1 MRLTKY
7 LFLMLAVVQTAVAAS
22 PDCSYPN
29 DWAAKD
35 RTDCRITCSCSGG
48 ARLIEMAAPLCT
60 GSSMSVCHVDME
72 GLDEHSFDVYGTDS
86 MQAVNLA
93 SNIES
98 VIKKLSAKYDF
109 FWATGEPY
117 FEGDSPN

>member
-1 MRLTKY
+1 MSRYIAERHLLFSIKDDGVRKKLTVGIFAPK
-7 LFLMLAVVQTAVAAS
+7 VVAQDKVQF
-22 PDCSYPN
+22 PVD
-29 DWAAKD
+29 
-35 RTDCRITCSCSGG
+35 GV
-48 ARLIEMAAPLCT
+48 
-60 GSSMSVCHVDME
+60 MSVCHVDME

-98 VIKKLSAKYDF
+98 VIKRLSAKYDF
-109 FWATGEPY
+109 FLATGEPY

>member
-1 MRLTKY
+1 MSRYIAERHL
-7 LFLMLAVVQTAVAAS
+7 LFSEKNGGVRKKLRVMVCAPRVVAQDEVDFPVDGVVS
-22 PDCSYPN
+22 
-29 DWAAKD
+29 
-35 RTDCRITCSCSGG
+35 I
-48 ARLIEMAAPLCT
+48 
-60 GSSMSVCHVDME
+60 CHVDMQ

-98 VIKKLSAKYDF
+98 LIKRLSDKYDF

-117 FEGDSPN
+117 FEDE